1 MTNRKNLP
9 TIQADGPS
17 TSPDP
22 LTRRLME
29 ARDSLMQSKTSFY
42 LGDPD
47 KSFNGKVVWKRI
59 GRGYQLVTKDSA
71 TAVDKA
77 HEARAA
83 AEATGENTTNLTVE
97 PLLDPAILSAIIFI
111 DYDDCWLTPCGHWKG
126 PNKITKKFEDLK
138 MSFLGKSPSKDFLSQ
153 DFSTAFKNAK
163 MLMDEVALDN
173 STTVGF
179 LTVSKSGGDAI
190 RFRHT
195 VFEVLLLHFS
205 LNFLKKL
212 TLRHRKLTQEIP
224 IMDQTLP
231 PKTIVSHPQALLLK

>member
-1 MTNRKNLP
+1 
-9 TIQADGPS
+9 
-17 TSPDP
+17 
-22 LTRRLME
+22 ME
-29 ARDSLMQSKTSFY
+29 ARESLMQSNTSFY
-42 LGDPD
+42 LGDAA

-59 GRGYQLVTKDSA
+59 GRGYRLVTKDSA

-83 AEATGENTTNLTVE
+83 AEASGENSNNLSSDNNVE
-97 PLLDPAILSAIIFI
+97 PLLEPAILSAIVFI

-138 MSFLGKSPSKDFLSQ
+138 MSFHGKSPSKDFLSQ
-153 DFSTAFKNAK
+153 DFSTVFKNAK
-163 MLMDEVALDN
+163 KLMEEIALDN

-195 VFEVLLLHFS
+195 VFEVFLLHFS
-205 LNFLKKL
+205 FK
-212 TLRHRKLTQEIP
+212 
-224 IMDQTLP
+224 P
-231 PKTIVSHPQALLLK
+231 PKKN